1 LWVFT
6 DWCKSEQGAEI
17 SPGSGSGE
25 HAMSGSTSSKVMVVD
40 PGASGRKS
48 LTLMLERCGMEVFNL
63 LPSLLNLFLIVSPGH
78 DENFWSQALFCIM
91 QIAAKCASS
100 WRVLGANLLD
110 LLV

>member
-1 LWVFT
+1 
-6 DWCKSEQGAEI
+6 
-17 SPGSGSGE
+17 
-25 HAMSGSTSSKVMVVD
+25 MSGSTSSKVMVVD